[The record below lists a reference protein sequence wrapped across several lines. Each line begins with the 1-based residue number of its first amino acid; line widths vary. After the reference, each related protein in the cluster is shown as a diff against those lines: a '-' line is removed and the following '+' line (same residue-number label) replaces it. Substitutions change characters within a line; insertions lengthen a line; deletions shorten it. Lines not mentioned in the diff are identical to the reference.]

1 MIIAM
6 AQNKIRIMVMMMGR
20 SNGKSSLIATR
31 QLMHQEAIKIKL
43 MDKTTI
49 RDISNL

>member
-31 QLMHQEAIKIKL
+31 QLMHQEAIKTKL
-43 MDKTTI
+43 MDRTTI